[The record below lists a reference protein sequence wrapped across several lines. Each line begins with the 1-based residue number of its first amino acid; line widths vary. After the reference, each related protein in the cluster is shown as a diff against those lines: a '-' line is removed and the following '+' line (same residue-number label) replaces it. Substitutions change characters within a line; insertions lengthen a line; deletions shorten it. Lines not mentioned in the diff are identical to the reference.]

1 MDNTQIM
8 KAAREAGITHLP
20 EGEIDEKIVT
30 FANVVTAPNRTMIE
44 QLAGFLAKVSQYL
57 DIDPEEAQKHSGDVA
72 DVLIEA
78 IHQKNEEIERLE
90 AEVERLSAMQ

>member
-1 MDNTQIM
+1 MNQNQIIE
-8 KAAREAGITHLP
+8 AARSAGVQTDGQ
-20 EGEIDEKIVT
+20 EENIVT
-30 FANVVTAPNRTMIE
+30 FANALVAPDRKMIE